1 MDVTPQELRS
11 SEIKDSW
18 RGYDRDEVD
27 DLLERAA
34 VTIESLTQ
42 EVQESQSRPAPVAA
56 AAVAAAPPAEVPLP
70 SNRDDAE
77 MLQRTLL
84 LAQRA
89 ADDAVNEAQARAK
102 QLLEESE
109 AKAQTLVSDAEA
121 TARRIAEGERRR
133 LETEL
138 LDLSARREQL
148 RSDADALEEYVAGYR
163 DRIRSA
169 IEGDLAK
176 LGGDVEPP
184 TERPELHDVEIP
196 LERDPAPSGAVA
208 AVIETAPAPAP
219 APAPVPAAAPDVDL
233 TDTRDSGGSSGDDAW
248 DSGPA
253 TRAIGGLA
261 GGGDTGAEPS
271 PFAAEASAPRSP
283 VAAPPRPEPA
293 EWPPPAPTAEA
304 PPAPSATSSGA
315 AASAAASQA
324 APQAAPAGDSWLS
337 SSSDSEWAS
346 SSEVWDAPAPWERD
360 GAATAAAPP
369 PAASLASDVPMEANA
384 IDTDSLDDD
393 AFFASLREAVRDDA
407 PLGPRDDEQAQFF
420 DNSSEQDRRRFR
432 RRR

>member
-34 VTIESLTQ
+34 VTIESLTTELQ
-42 EVQESQSRPAPVAA
+42 DAKSRPTPAVAA
-56 AAVAAAPPAEVPLP
+56 APAAPAPPAEVPLP

-102 QLLEESE
+102 QMLEESE
-109 AKAQTLVSDAEA
+109 AKAQALVSDAEA

-133 LETEL
+133 LEAEL

-148 RSDADALEEYVAGYR
+148 RADADALEEYVSGYR
-163 DRIRSA
+163 DRIRTA
-169 IEGDLAK
+169 IEGDLAR
-176 LGGDVEPP
+176 LGGDVDPP
-184 TERPELHDVEIP
+184 SERPELHEVEIP
-196 LERDPAPSGAVA
+196 VEREPAPTA
-208 AVIETAPAPAP
+208 AVPVVPEPTPAPAVDLTAEPERSP
-219 APAPVPAAAPDVDL
+219 APASSPD
-233 TDTRDSGGSSGDDAW
+233 DSW

-253 TRAIGGLA
+253 TRAIGGL
-261 GGGDTGAEPS
+261 DTGS
-271 PFAAEASAPRSP
+271 DTGPFAAEASAARAP

-293 EWPPPAPTAEA
+293 AEWPPPAPVAEA
-304 PPAPSATSSGA
+304 P
-315 AASAAASQA
+315 
-324 APQAAPAGDSWLS
+324 AAPAAESSWLS
-337 SSSDSEWAS
+337 SSDADWSAS
-346 SSEVWDAPAPWERD
+346 PSAWDAPAPWERE
-360 GAATAAAPP
+360 GAAAPAP
-369 PAASLASDVPMEANA
+369 ESYASDVPMEANA

-407 PLGPRDDEQAQFF
+407 PLGPRDEEQPTFF
-420 DNSSEQDRRRFR
+420 DSGSEQERRRFR

>member
-34 VTIESLTQ
+34 VTIEGLTQ
-42 EVQESQSRPAPVAA
+42 QVQDVQSRPVPT
-56 AAVAAAPPAEVPLP
+56 AVSAAPSEVPLP
-70 SNRDDAE
+70 SSREDAE

-102 QLLEESE
+102 EMLEESE

-133 LETEL
+133 LETEI

-148 RSDADALEEYVAGYR
+148 RTDADALDEYVSGYR
-163 DRIRSA
+163 DRIRTA
-169 IEGDLAK
+169 IEQDLAN
-176 LGGDVEPP
+176 LGGQVEPP
-184 TERPELHDVEIP
+184 SARPEFHEVDL
-196 LERDPAPSGAVA
+196 PA
-208 AVIETAPAPAP
+208 EHEPAPA
-219 APAPVPAAAPDVDL
+219 AIVAEPVGDRTAAPDGEPSRSAGESLDPGPS
-233 TDTRDSGGSSGDDAW
+233 TRAVEGLDSPGSSG
-248 DSGPA
+248 P
-253 TRAIGGLA
+253 
-261 GGGDTGAEPS
+261 DTGPI
-271 PFAAEASAPRSP
+271 AAEEIAPRSP

-293 EWPPPAPTAEA
+293 AADWPPPPAPE
-304 PPAPSATSSGA
+304 
-315 AASAAASQA
+315 ASA
-324 APQAAPAGDSWLS
+324 PAAPAADSSWLS
-337 SSSDSEWAS
+337 ASDSEWAAS
-346 SSEVWDAPAPWERD
+346 ATAWDAPAPWERE
-360 GAATAAAPP
+360 GAHPETF
-369 PAASLASDVPMEANA
+369 SNEVPMEAHPV
-384 IDTDSLDDD
+384 DTDALDDD

-407 PLGPRDDEQAQFF
+407 PLGPRDDEQTAFF
-420 DNSSEQDRRRFR
+420 DSSAEQDRRRFR

>member
-34 VTIESLTQ
+34 VTIESLTN
-42 EVQESQSRPAPVAA
+42 ELSDAKSRPAPVAA
-56 AAVAAAPPAEVPLP
+56 AAAAAPAPAPQAEVPLP
-70 SNRDDAE
+70 SSREDAE

-109 AKAQTLVSDAEA
+109 SKAQALVSDAEA

-133 LETEL
+133 LEAEL

-148 RSDADALEEYVAGYR
+148 RADADALEEYVAGYR
-163 DRIRSA
+163 DRIRAA

-184 TERPELHDVEIP
+184 SERPELHDVEVP
-196 LERDPAPSGAVA
+196 VEREPAPTAAVA
-208 AVIETAPAPAP
+208 AVVEPPS
-219 APAPVPAAAPDVDL
+219 DVDL
-233 TDTRDSGGSSGDDAW
+233 TSEPPSGAGPAADDAW

-253 TRAIGGLA
+253 TRAIGGLD
-261 GGGDTGAEPS
+261 GGSDPS
-271 PFAAEASAPRSP
+271 PFAAEASATGSP

-293 EWPPPAPTAEA
+293 EWPPPAPAAEA
-304 PPAPSATSSGA
+304 PSAPAA
-315 AASAAASQA
+315 
-324 APQAAPAGDSWLS
+324 AAPAPAPASAPAPAAESSWLS
-337 SSSDSEWAS
+337 ASDSDWETS
-346 SSEVWDAPAPWERD
+346 SAAWDAPAPWEHD
-360 GAATAAAPP
+360 ANQPSAPP
-369 PAASLASDVPMEANA
+369 PAQAFASDVPMEANA

-420 DNSSEQDRRRFR
+420 DSSSEQDRRRFR

>member
-42 EVQESQSRPAPVAA
+42 QVQEVQSRPVPTAA
-56 AAVAAAPPAEVPLP
+56 AAAPAAPAEVPLP
-70 SNRDDAE
+70 SSRDDAE

-109 AKAQTLVSDAEA
+109 SKAQALVSDAEA

-133 LETEL
+133 LEAEM

-148 RSDADALEEYVAGYR
+148 RADADALEAYVAGYR
-163 DRIRSA
+163 DRIRAS

-176 LGGDVEPP
+176 LGGDIEAP
-184 TERPELHDVEIP
+184 TERPALHDIELPVER
-196 LERDPAPSGAVA
+196 E
-208 AVIETAPAPAP
+208 P
-219 APAPVPAAAPDVDL
+219 APAPVVVAEPEPLIDV
-233 TDTRDSGGSSGDDAW
+233 TDPPGQSTDEHAMDA
-248 DSGPA
+248 GPA
-253 TRAIGGLA
+253 TRAIEGLDPA
-261 GGGDTGAEPS
+261 PPAPS
-271 PFAAEASAPRSP
+271 PFASEASAARSP

-293 EWPPPAPTAEA
+293 PEWPPPAPAAETA
-304 PPAPSATSSGA
+304 S
-315 AASAAASQA
+315 ASAAES
-324 APQAAPAGDSWLS
+324 SWLS
-337 SSSDSEWAS
+337 SESDWTSSTAA
-346 SSEVWDAPAPWERD
+346 WDAPAPWERD
-360 GAATAAAPP
+360 GAPAGETFAAE
-369 PAASLASDVPMEANA
+369 VPMEANP

-407 PLGPRDDEQAQFF
+407 PLGPRDDEQSTFF
-420 DNSSEQDRRRFR
+420 DGDAEQDRRRFR

>member
-34 VTIESLTQ
+34 VTIESLTH
-42 EVQESQSRPAPVAA
+42 ELQESNSRPVPVAA
-56 AAVAAAPPAEVPLP
+56 APAAAPPAEVPLP
-70 SNRDDAE
+70 SSREDAE

-102 QLLEESE
+102 QMLEESE

-133 LETEL
+133 LEAEL

-148 RSDADALEEYVAGYR
+148 RADADALEEYVAGYR
-163 DRIRSA
+163 NRIRSV

-176 LGGDVEPP
+176 LGGDIEAPGD
-184 TERPELHDVEIP
+184 RPEVHDVDIP
-196 LERDPAPSGAVA
+196 AERDLAPTTAVPAVA
-208 AVIETAPAPAP
+208 ESAPAPAP
-219 APAPVPAAAPDVDL
+219 AAAPEVESEPA
-233 TDTRDSGGSSGDDAW
+233 TSTPQGDDAW
-248 DSGPA
+248 DSGPS
-253 TRAIGGLA
+253 TRAIDGLTR
-261 GGGDTGAEPS
+261 GGGGNVGGPTESSPS
-271 PFAAEASAPRSP
+271 AAQASAVRSP

-293 EWPPPAPTAEA
+293 RPEPAEWPPPAP
-304 PPAPSATSSGA
+304 SAV
-315 AASAAASQA
+315 
-324 APQAAPAGDSWLS
+324 AAPALTAEPASTAEPAPIAGEPWLS
-337 SSSDSEWAS
+337 SSADDEWAS
-346 SSEVWDAPAPWERD
+346 STTAWDAPAPWERD
-360 GAATAAAPP
+360 REPAAAPT
-369 PAASLASDVPMEANA
+369 PAEAYASDVPMEANA

-407 PLGPRDDEQAQFF
+407 PLGPRDDDQSTFF
-420 DNSSEQDRRRFR
+420 DGSSEQDRRRFR

>member
-34 VTIESLTQ
+34 VTIESLTSDLQ
-42 EVQESQSRPAPVAA
+42 EAASRPAPAAAPVAA
-56 AAVAAAPPAEVPLP
+56 AAPAEVPLP

-89 ADDAVNEAQARAK
+89 ADDAVNEAQARSK
-102 QLLEESE
+102 QMLEESE
-109 AKAQTLVSDAEA
+109 AKAQALVSDAEA

-133 LETEL
+133 LEAEL

-148 RSDADALEEYVAGYR
+148 RADADALEEYVSGYR
-163 DRIRSA
+163 DRIRAA
-169 IEGDLAK
+169 IEGDLAN
-176 LGGDVEPP
+176 LGGEVEPP
-184 TERPELHDVEIP
+184 SDRPELHEVEIP
-196 LERDPAPSGAVA
+196 IEREPAPTGALA
-208 AVIETAPAPAP
+208 AVIESAP
-219 APAPVPAAAPDVDL
+219 APDVDL
-233 TDTRDSGGSSGDDAW
+233 TSEPAPAPAGASGGDGDW

-253 TRAIGGLA
+253 TRAISGFDSGPE
-261 GGGDTGAEPS
+261 TG
-271 PFAAEASAPRSP
+271 PFTAEASASRSP
-283 VAAPPRPEPA
+283 IASPPRPEPA

-304 PPAPSATSSGA
+304 APAATAAAAAAPAPPAPT
-315 AASAAASQA
+315 
-324 APQAAPAGDSWLS
+324 PAPAAESSWLS
-337 SSSDSEWAS
+337 SNDTDWTAATS
-346 SSEVWDAPAPWERD
+346 WDAPAPWERD
-360 GAATAAAPP
+360 AAQ
-369 PAASLASDVPMEANA
+369 PAGQPDTFATDVPMEANPV
-384 IDTDSLDDD
+384 DTDSLDDD

-407 PLGPRDDEQAQFF
+407 PLGPRDEEQAQFF
-420 DNSSEQDRRRFR
+420 DGGSEQDRRRFR